1 MSQRKSTYTLTPNQL
16 AKWEEIRKDTV
27 SEFLE
32 NPKTAN
38 GHPKIKRDGETYKK
52 IEILYEKRKNV
63 VSKMNVDESKAALP
77 KEDLEKVLALT
88 LQHSA
93 NTKDSRTASK
103 ISMINEYLNAS
114 YKRLVR
120 SSEAK
125 RGILLD
131 PLTTKELVMDSYLNY
146 YFIRENPR
154 NPEYTMTLEEMDDET
169 VLYITQQIINRIKN
183 IRNITRKYPVKSY
196 IKPVKP
202 MQTPLKA
209 ETLESVINS
218 FEKKY
223 TTEETLGMAGRNYLY
238 REIARNTLE
247 RFKKLYNKDTNTF
260 IYPLTKAEQRLKNN
274 IFNYYDISEPIA
286 VFYTYYILSYIDSYI
301 YNLLTM
307 IRGTIPLG
315 TRDIRLKIH
324 EFSLVFFYHNF
335 SILTHRQL
343 NTLIEHNRITEFKM
357 YLKYGLDPNF
367 MYLID
372 GKVVPLIT
380 VLRKKG
386 EIAKP
391 YIDIVTQHPDFVEP
405 TSSTKGGKK
414 Q

>member
-27 SEFLE
+27 SEFLP
-32 NPKTAN
+32 NPKTEN

-52 IEILYEKRKNV
+52 IEILYEKRKSDV
-63 VSKMNVDESKAALP
+63 GKMDVDESKAALP

-93 NTKDSRTASK
+93 YNKDSRTASK
-103 ISMINEYLNAS
+103 ISMINQSLNAS

-120 SSEAK
+120 KSEAK

-131 PLTTKELVMDSYLNY
+131 PLTTKELVLDSYLNY
-146 YFIRENPR
+146 YFIREKPR
-154 NPEYTMTLEEMDDET
+154 ILEYTMLLEEMDDET

-183 IRNITRKYPVKSY
+183 IRNITRKYPIKTY
-196 IKPVKP
+196 LKPVKP
-202 MQTPLKA
+202 MQTPLKP
-209 ETLESVINS
+209 ETLDSVINL
-218 FEKKY
+218 FQKKY
-223 TTEETLGMAGRNYLY
+223 TKDETLGMVGRSYLY
-238 REIARNTLE
+238 KDIIKNTLK
-247 RFKKLYNKDTNTF
+247 RFEKLYNKDTNTF
-260 IYPLTKAEQRLKNN
+260 IYPLTSAQQKLKNN
-274 IFNYYDISEPIA
+274 IFNYYDIPEPIA

-301 YNLLTM
+301 YNLLIM
-307 IRGTIPLG
+307 IRGAIPMG
-315 TRDIRLKIH
+315 TRDIRLKIN
-324 EFSLVFFYHNF
+324 EFSLAFFYNNF

-343 NTLIEHNRITEFKM
+343 NTLIEHNSITIFKM

-372 GKVVPLIT
+372 GKVVPLII

-391 YIDIVTQHPDFVEP
+391 YIDSVMQHPDFIE
-405 TSSTKGGKK
+405 TSLTK
-414 Q
+414 